1 MIENINDG
9 VVISQYDKFIFFN
22 DQSAK
27 MLGYEVD
34 ELLMKDYRDVY
45 TERELK
51 ILQERKAHRDRGE
64 AVSPQYET
72 VFKKK
77 NDAEIEVE
85 ANVAIIDYMGDKA
98 TFAVIRDISERKKV
112 GKEIRAQKQYFEALF
127 TSSTEQLF
135 LWI

>member
-1 MIENINDG
+1 
-9 VVISQYDKFIFFN
+9 
-22 DQSAK
+22 